1 MKCWKCIHAA
11 MVVSIMKTLEDI
23 SAVLREHQGY
33 LDERYGVRV
42 FGIFGSYVRGEQRT
56 ESDLDILV
64 EVLRPISLLELVGAE
79 IFLSEA
85 LGMKVDLVPRRSL
98 REELRE
104 SVLREMV
111 AL

>member
-1 MKCWKCIHAA
+1 
-11 MVVSIMKTLEDI
+11 MKTLEDI

-42 FGIFGSYVRGEQRT
+42 VGIFGSYVRGEQRA

-85 LGMKVDLVPRRSL
+85 LGMKVDLVTRRSL